1 MTKEDIRQAANA
13 YGYLRCGG
21 SLTEKQRA
29 YNGYIAGAESR
40 QSEIDELLRIIEQLK
55 KTDNLI

>member
-1 MTKEDIRQAANA
+1 MDNVFRGNVPCRDR
-13 YGYLRCGG
+13 G
-21 SLTEKQRA
+21 
-29 YNGYIAGAESR
+29 